1 MIAANYRKSPQA
13 MALQLVLPF
22 GRPVWQLPRP
32 TTRILRA
39 IRAARGVAF
48 KLAGFIAYPTKPTTP
63 QWFKDAARKARELAA
78 SVKAAL
84 LPLALNDTKADAAEE
99 AEAEEHKTAKGY
111 RRHQLTLRRMWR
123 EQAAKKAAAV
133 PPAVYV
139 FSTH

>member
-32 TTRILRA
+32 STRILRA

-48 KLAGFIAYPTKPTTP
+48 KLAGFIEYPEKPTTP
-63 QWFKDAARKARELAA
+63 QWFKDAKRKARALAA

-99 AEAEEHKTAKGY
+99 AEAEELKTAKGY

-123 EQAAKKAAAV
+123 EQA
-133 PPAVYV
+133 YEI
-139 FSTH
+139 TG